1 VISQLAVVG
10 LVLMGAVAL
19 SIYGMRHQRGR
30 RGTQPTDGAEGRPR
44 HESDPGEPLSAAFLS
59 KQQVQP
65 IFGAFA
71 DEVGRVAEEGV
82 AIHVAL
88 GSGGLLSEQ
97 GMVSIAALQ
106 GLDALVGLSASYDTP
121 PFMTAGDPTLY
132 LLAET
137 RVRSAYARLGS
148 PRSYR
153 STSVQF
159 VAPSPLLYAAQAAT
173 LAADGGLGTNI
184 NLGAFDQEVTLLND
198 AALRKNV
205 KLYGGAT
212 SALGLAALYPD
223 VAPDRLI
230 MGEELFAG
238 GAEVVGRSAFWA
250 SLHTE
255 NLMRLLVVAAIMITV
270 LISFLGAFTGSGG

>member
-1 VISQLAVVG
+1 VISQLVAVG
-10 LVLMGAVAL
+10 LVLIGAVAL
-19 SIYGMRHQRGR
+19 SVYGMRHQRGR
-30 RGTQPTDGAEGRPR
+30 RGTSSTDPIVPPSGRESALDEPVQHAFSGAHVHPT
-44 HESDPGEPLSAAFLS
+44 
-59 KQQVQP
+59 
-65 IFGAFA
+65 FGAFT

-88 GSGGLLSEQ
+88 GSGDLLSEQ

-106 GLDALVGLSASYDTP
+106 GLGGLVALSASYDTP
-121 PFMTAGDPTLY
+121 PFMTTGDPTLY

-137 RVRSAYARLGS
+137 QMRSAYARIGNL
-148 PRSYR
+148 RSYR
-153 STSVQF
+153 PTVVQF
-159 VAPSPLLYAAQAAT
+159 VAPTPLLYAAQAAT

-184 NLGAFDQEVTLLND
+184 NLGAFDQEVTLLTH

-223 VAPDRLI
+223 VTEDRLI

-238 GAEVVGRSAFWA
+238 GAEVTGRSAFWA
-250 SLHTE
+250 SLHAE
-255 NLMRLLVVAAIMITV
+255 NLMRWLVVGAIVVTV
-270 LISFLGAFTGSGG
+270 LISFLGAFVGTGG